1 MARPALE
8 VADLFRDHGPAWRE
22 ANRGHVSLGQL
33 KVMSAIEDCRTAALG
48 GHVARCEN
56 QRCGFTSIA
65 YNSCRNRHCPKCQ
78 GAAAREWMAAREAD
92 LLPVPYFHVVFTL
105 PAEIGDIAY
114 QNKAVIYDLLFR
126 ASSETMLTIAADPKH
141 LGARIGITAVLH
153 TWGSA
158 MTHHPHVHMIV
169 PGGGISL
176 GGDRWIAARPNFFL
190 PVLVLSRLFRRLMLE
205 KLVAAHA
212 ASKLT
217 FFGTHAALADA
228 VRFAAFLA
236 PLKNKRWF
244 VYAKQPFAG
253 PRAVLAYLSRY
264 THRVAISNSR
274 LLNTDGKT
282 VTFRVKNYRVDG
294 VARYT
299 TMTLDIAEFIRR
311 FLLHVLPKGQHRIR
325 HYGLFANGTR
335 VDNIALARKLIGVT
349 AAEIA
354 NAAAEP
360 MHDEEATERKAG
372 DSRARASHT
381 DLSVLRQQN
390 AHHRG
395 LPARPDASAQSLAVP
410 AIDPDRYV
418 MTMLVE
424 AQRNDDASSW
434 SPASLADPLPIRR
447 RRSCRAARSHSPTA
461 PSRPVARP
469 SLAKHKPSRRDHHFA
484 RQRPNAQIP
493 IAIAAPPPVNLPRVP
508 SLQASGR
515 RPRCP
520 WHRPRRPASGT
531 LNKLYRLAMSA

>member
-1 MARPALE
+1 
-8 VADLFRDHGPAWRE
+8 
-22 ANRGHVSLGQL
+22 
-33 KVMSAIEDCRTAALG
+33 MSAIEDCRTAALG

-56 QRCGFTSIA
+56 KGCGFTSIA

-78 GAAAREWMAAREAD
+78 GALARDWMAAREAD

-114 QNKAVIYDLLFR
+114 QNKAVIYDLLFK
-126 ASSETMLTIAADPKH
+126 ASSETMLTIAADPNH

-176 GGDRWIAARPNFFL
+176 GRDRWIASRPNFFL

-212 ASKLT
+212 GGKLK

-228 VRFAAFLA
+228 VRFAKLLA
-236 PLKNKRWF
+236 PLKKKRWF
-244 VYAKQPFAG
+244 VYTKEPFAG

-264 THRVAISNSR
+264 THRIAISNSR
-274 LLNTDGKT
+274 LLKTDGKT

-299 TMTLDIAEFIRR
+299 TMTLDVAEFIRR

-325 HYGLFANGTR
+325 HYGLFANGPR
-335 VDNIALARKLIGVT
+335 LDNITLARKLLGVT

-354 NAAAEP
+354 NAAMVP
-360 MHDEEATERKAG
+360 MHDQEATNAEHAT
-372 DSRARASHT
+372 AEPESHT
-381 DLSVLRQQN
+381 PNCPCCGSKMRIIEVFQ
-390 AHHRG
+390 RG
-395 LPARPDASAQSLAVP
+395 QTPRYKASPHPPSIR
-410 AIDPDRYV
+410 ID
-418 MTMLVE
+418 T
-424 AQRNDDASSW
+424 S
-434 SPASLADPLPIRR
+434 
-447 RRSCRAARSHSPTA
+447 
-461 PSRPVARP
+461 
-469 SLAKHKPSRRDHHFA
+469 
-484 RQRPNAQIP
+484 
-493 IAIAAPPPVNLPRVP
+493 
-508 SLQASGR
+508 
-515 RPRCP
+515 
-520 WHRPRRPASGT
+520 
-531 LNKLYRLAMSA
+531 